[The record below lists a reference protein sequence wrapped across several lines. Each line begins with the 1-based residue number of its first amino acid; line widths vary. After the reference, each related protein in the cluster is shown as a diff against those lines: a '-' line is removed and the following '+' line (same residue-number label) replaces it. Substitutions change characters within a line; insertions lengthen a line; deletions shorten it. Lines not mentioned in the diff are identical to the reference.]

1 MIVLVQ
7 GEDGFEGFMAIQA
20 NIIINGHGEP
30 PVGNPAGRIVTP
42 RGLLIADF

>member
-20 NIIINGHGEP
+20 NIIVNGHG
-30 PVGNPAGRIVTP
+30 NLPAGTP
-42 RGLLIADF
+42 GEL